1 MGAAA
6 SAELGANGPTS
17 EEIDAVLERK
27 EMAQMAK
34 GVKLSPSELL
44 FDACWRGNVAEVR
57 AQLAAGA
64 NVDWCHENLGGRTA
78 LHAAAFAGHVEC
90 CEILISAGAT
100 ILARDEDG
108 QTAEDWANAIG
119 DEKLLSMLKQWR
131 SGMPPSRGGDN
142 GDTEKWDSYTRKQKE
157 KGPGLVKDRPSF
169 APQSI
174 GSKLVL

>member
-6 SAELGANGPTS
+6 SAELGANGPSS

-27 EMAQMAK
+27 EMARMAK

-44 FDACWRGNVAEVR
+44 FDASWRGNAAEVR

-64 NVDWCHENLGGRTA
+64 NVDWCHENPGGRTA
-78 LHAAAFAGHVEC
+78 LHAAAFAGHIEC

-108 QTAEDWANAIG
+108 KTAEDWASDIG
-119 DEKLLSMLKQWR
+119 DEDLQSLLQRWR
-131 SGMPPSRGGDN
+131 GGMPPSRGGDKN
-142 GDTEKWDSYTRKQKE
+142 DSDKFDQYTKKQKE
-157 KGPGLVKDRPSF
+157 KGPGLIKDRPSF